1 MRRKR
6 AGGRVGVM
14 EVGWKV
20 GKGFGLLMIEGVGL
34 ERC

>member
-6 AGGRVGVM
+6 AGGRVG
-14 EVGWKV
+14 GKV
-20 GKGFGLLMIEGVGL
+20 VKGLGLLMIEGVELELGL